1 MLGIAAGV
9 YGAWWVSWLAH
20 ALYLEKAGSFDAL
33 NMVMLASFLMAA
45 VVLCPLSCG
54 LLLKSCDT
62 GQSAASQAADAT
74 IVRSEKR
81 TCHAIVGP

>member
-1 MLGIAAGV
+1 MQGIAAGV

-54 LLLKSCDT
+54 LLLKVLRHWT
-62 GQSAASQAADAT
+62 E
-74 IVRSEKR
+74 RSKPGR
-81 TCHAIVGP
+81 